1 MAVLQLVPAVAPV
14 FGGGLT
20 PAQVLLL
27 RLRLMFMCWGVCA
40 DSCCVAGYFACD
52 CKLLLICSSILL
64 TRCIPLFGCAAPP
77 AQVLLQSTPTHSGA
91 MYTSAVA
98 AGGRYD
104 ALLRSL
110 WSPAA
115 ATLMPPPGAVG
126 VSINCEK
133 IVKMLLQKRRH
144 KAGAAHGHG
153 SAAAGFGGLGLE
165 GGGRLPAGQCD
176 VLVCARGDDGMLQVR
191 RQCMRARG
199 R

>member
-1 MAVLQLVPAVAPV
+1 M
-14 FGGGLT
+14 
-20 PAQVLLL
+20 
-27 RLRLMFMCWGVCA
+27 
-40 DSCCVAGYFACD
+40 
-52 CKLLLICSSILL
+52 
-64 TRCIPLFGCAAPP
+64 
-77 AQVLLQSTPTHSGA
+77 QVLLQSTPTHSGA

-115 ATLMPPPGAVG
+115 ATLMPAPGAVG

-144 KAGAAHGHG
+144 KAGVAHGHG
-153 SAAAGFGGLGLE
+153 SAAAGFAGLGLE

-176 VLVCARGDDGMLQVR
+176 VLVCARGEDGMLQVR
-191 RQCMRARG
+191 AGCG
-199 R
+199 YFG

>member
-1 MAVLQLVPAVAPV
+1 L
-14 FGGGLT
+14 
-20 PAQVLLL
+20 
-27 RLRLMFMCWGVCA
+27 
-40 DSCCVAGYFACD
+40 
-52 CKLLLICSSILL
+52 
-64 TRCIPLFGCAAPP
+64 
-77 AQVLLQSTPTHSGA
+77 QVLLQSTPTHSGA

-144 KAGAAHGHG
+144 KAGAAHSHG
-153 SAAAGFGGLGLE
+153 GAAAGFAGVGLE

-176 VLVCARGDDGMLQVR
+176 VVVCARGEDGMLQVSR
-191 RQCMRARG
+191 NSGFGEGKVGRQRFRDAETLSMYHAADADGCKLLCCREISEDAG
-199 R
+199 CLTCTLVLLLL